1 MVNGRELI
9 MDLEE
14 IDNIELIRDLENGI
28 KIADIVIQKL
38 NLSVV
43 DSCQYQFLNK
53 NNENDGYTVLYLLKE
68 SHFTIHTY
76 IKEQCVSINLYT
88 CNQSTDFEE
97 AIRQI
102 MFFYKNC
109 YTSKTTLIR

>member
-43 DSCQYQFLNK
+43 DS
-53 NNENDGYTVLYLLKE
+53 
-68 SHFTIHTY
+68 
-76 IKEQCVSINLYT
+76 
-88 CNQSTDFEE
+88 
-97 AIRQI
+97 
-102 MFFYKNC
+102 
-109 YTSKTTLIR
+109 